1 MQAGLIWLAV
11 VGVINS
17 VISAFFYLRVTVSI
31 FMTDPAAGAVHASKP
46 GWPVMATVVIA
57 ALGTVVLGLWQWPL
71 LQVITQGVST
81 LALR

>member
-1 MQAGLIWLAV
+1 ML
-11 VGVINS
+11 NS
-17 VISAFFYLRVTVSI
+17 VISAYFYLRVDRLDLYDRSGCRRC
-31 FMTDPAAGAVHASKP
+31 PAPSKP

-71 LQVITQGVST
+71 LQVIAQGVST